1 MFSAKLQINCLLRVV
16 ICVFVKKNWRLLF
29 VSANCFYLCSNEKVF
44 DKEQIQLEMSHI
56 DIFEATSCESRY
68 VSAINRLLGQ
78 LCSSPCEISEEQLL
92 QIIDEPNSRLLL
104 LTIDSEVI
112 GMCTIGFYTSP
123 TGRKAWIE
131 DVVVDTQCR
140 GQHLGEYLVNYA
152 VSFAER
158 EGFDTLMLTSRPS
171 RVAANRLYQK
181 VGFNRRETNVYV
193 NKKA

>member
-1 MFSAKLQINCLLRVV
+1 MSQIDV
-16 ICVFVKKNWRLLF
+16 
-29 VSANCFYLCSNEKVF
+29 
-44 DKEQIQLEMSHI
+44 
-56 DIFEATSCESRY
+56 FEAKICERRY
-68 VSAINRLLGQ
+68 VSAINRLLKQ
-78 LCSSPCEISEEQLL
+78 LGSSSCTISDEQLQ
-92 QIIDEPNSRLLL
+92 QIVEEPNSRQLL
-104 LTIDSEVI
+104 LTIDGEVI

-131 DVVVDTQCR
+131 DVVVDAQYR
-140 GQHLGEYLVNYA
+140 GQHLGEHLVNYA
-152 VSFAER
+152 ISLAER